1 MINKLDL
8 FKEPHFKALGI
19 YLIFGT
25 KFSWNEGIDTCFNV
39 ECVLLGRNFDFLGG
53 YCLLLVV
60 TWWLLVATARYRSLL
75 LVPTFSMNG
84 KKLIIFHRTTVN
96 KDTIKFK
103 VLNLCFSA
111 TTKKTISVYFQM
123 KLQKMMREK
132 YRLKCC

>member
-1 MINKLDL
+1 MVL
-8 FKEPHFKALGI
+8 AR
-19 YLIFGT
+19 YL
-25 KFSWNEGIDTCFNV
+25 
-39 ECVLLGRNFDFLGG
+39 VLIACYCSLPGG
-53 YCLLLVV
+53 YCLLLV
-60 TWWLLVATARYRSLL
+60 ATARYCSLL

-96 KDTIKFK
+96 KDTIKFN

-123 KLQKMMREK
+123 KVQKMMREK